1 MNQALFL
8 RNKIKRQILMNGKE
22 CTFTTYKLDKY
33 KSLVVDSEIIVQGIY
48 HEQASHVIKTTS
60 DATIKRKSKIPM
72 LLVLKDECTDNL
84 KINDSITVNGVVY
97 RVADITNLMDLNV
110 AYDIS
115 MEVIDNGGST

>member
-22 CTFTTYKLDKY
+22 CTFTTYRLDKY

-84 KINDSITVNGVVY
+84 KINDSITVNGVAY
-97 RVADITNLMDLNV
+97 RVTDITNLMDLNV